1 MKGWFIERQI
11 IPPDYEC
18 EYLKQYNMEDSIV
31 NFDKNNEPLF
41 INTVLTDTYLTKKS
55 KTQFI
60 NKFLNRF
67 KNPNEIEFR
76 KSVVGKYLL
85 WINKKFYGVIDNVN
99 SVDIIGTDSDDKY
112 TIKITNKYEF
122 FIKY

>member
-76 KSVVGKYLL
+76 KSVVGIYLL